1 MQTRWITSIK
11 SIYIQRIGS
20 AHTPKGLLIVILYT
34 MKRARDENGATGPQL
49 KRHTS
54 SRGDTSAPAGQS
66 QQGLTTDDAL
76 AYLQAVKDMFKD
88 KKGKY
93 DEFLEVMKDFK
104 AQRINTAGVTAR
116 VKDLFKGH
124 RDLILGFNTF
134 LPKGYEITLPPDEE
148 CPKKHPVE
156 FGQAISYVNKIKT
169 RFRQDEQVYK
179 AFLEI
184 LNMYRKGNKSIRE
197 VYQEVAALFKD
208 HQDLLEEFTCF
219 LPDSS
224 GVAPPLSKGTGITML
239 RRDEKPATMRHT
251 QAEKSVKRE
260 RVVNTPVECDRS
272 SEKVIDRE
280 RHDHAA
286 MEADKEQVKKD
297 RDSKDEKEQ
306 KHIDRDEK
314 DSEQEGDKDSDA
326 PQRLPNKRKSARR
339 ADELIRKQSQGG
351 EGGEAM
357 GGTSAPLSSVEE
369 KKVPKGLQRKLA
381 FFEHVKSKLRSRETY
396 QEFLKCLNLYS
407 EEIITRKQ
415 LHSLVDGVLGKYPDL
430 VEGFNDFLAHCESNE
445 GYLANLV
452 SKKLGDGPLLKPKVE
467 KEREKDREREKE
479 RGREEERSEHGRD
492 VEKEKER
499 DRHLTRDLPSHK
511 GSLASSNREKYMT
524 KPISELDL
532 SSCEQCTPSYRLLPK
547 SYPKPIV
554 SYRKPL
560 AHGVLND
567 TWVSVTSGS
576 EDYSF
581 KHMRRNQYEESLF
594 RCEDDRFELDMLLE
608 STAITA
614 KRMEELLEKM
624 QEANTKHDGQVHL
637 DDYLTAINIRCI
649 ERIYGDHGLDVIDL
663 LRKNAAVA
671 LPVIL
676 SRLKQKRDEWTKC
689 KEDMN
694 KVWAEVYAKN
704 YHKSLDHRSFYFKQ
718 QDKKNLSMKALLAEI
733 KEINERKQKDDDF
746 ILSIAAGNRR
756 SLIPDLRFE
765 YPEPDVNE
773 DLYQIIKHSADE
785 MCTTMEQSDK
795 IMRLWVAFFE
805 PIFGVPSRSHGAED
819 TEEVSKGK
827 PTKFQDVRKNET
839 DGTAKRDER
848 GVISEME
855 MERAVLNEKA
865 ELNRLEKSGMSAVVN
880 RTEEITSM
888 ASATDE
894 LKISNSM
901 CGGSRNDTVSALSPH
916 QEQMHTTAFT
926 AAAMVST
933 PAHVCPD
940 SKSTRERD
948 PSAMQD
954 SDRRLTESKRDSE
967 MLNIKAD
974 PPRVVVNGRIEREE
988 GELSPSPEA
997 DERLPE
1003 VFAAIGSTMDSL
1015 AAVKQTSAPN
1025 HGFGGHGE
1033 EDEEMECDGKGE
1045 GEHDA
1050 DADDE
1055 GEESAPKSSDD
1066 SENPSEAGEEGS
1078 GSESGNADDS
1088 REDDEDEQEV
1098 KNESEGEAEGMAD
1111 AEGEGTSLAS
1121 LERLLLSCMP
1131 LAAHAPSIVSNPASN
1146 RDSTVFYGNDTLYV
1160 LFRLHQAL
1168 YERIHAAK
1176 VHAIAAEEKQ
1186 KPPKDHSSELYRKFM
1201 RVLYNLLD
1209 GTVDNAKFED
1219 DCRAL
1224 IGTQSYVLFT
1234 MDKLIFKLVK
1244 QLQSIASDEM
1254 ANKLLALHTYEKS
1267 RAPSGFIDAV
1277 YHANASTLLQDEN
1290 IYRFEHKS
1298 NPSQLY
1304 IQLMEGGA
1312 EKLEAA
1318 ANAIES
1324 TFFNYL
1330 NDFLFSA
1337 PDVNKQQPPIFLKRN
1352 KCCCAE
1358 DDEQTAMAKAMQN
1371 VFVANGLEC
1380 KISCKTSKVSYVLD
1394 TEDLLFRRKRKRVD
1408 NINALS
1414 DNFISRRVLK
1424 FRRWID
1430 HYNQKKDR

>member
-1 MQTRWITSIK
+1 
-11 SIYIQRIGS
+11 
-20 AHTPKGLLIVILYT
+20 

-49 KRHTS
+49 KRHTT
-54 SRGDTSAPAGQS
+54 SRGEMSVPAVQS
-66 QQGLTTDDAL
+66 QQRLTTDDAL

-104 AQRINTAGVTAR
+104 AQRINTPGVIAR
-116 VKDLFKGH
+116 VKELFKGH

-134 LPKGYEITLPPDEE
+134 LPKGYEIRLPPEDEG
-148 CPKKHPVE
+148 PKRQPVE
-156 FGQAISYVNKIKT
+156 FDQAISYVNKIKT
-169 RFRQDEQVYK
+169 RFQQDEQVYK

-184 LNMYRKGNKSIRE
+184 LNMYRKGNKSINE

-224 GVAPPLSKGTGITML
+224 GVNHPLSRGSGVNML
-239 RRDEKPATMRHT
+239 RRDEKPSAMRHT
-251 QAEKSVKRE
+251 QAEKSVKRD
-260 RVVNTPVECDRS
+260 RVVSNAVDCDRS
-272 SEKVIDRE
+272 SEKILDRE
-280 RHDHAA
+280 RHD
-286 MEADKEQVKKD
+286 MEPDKEQIKE
-297 RDSKDEKEQ
+297 RDDKDEKEHKQ
-306 KHIDRDEK
+306 VDTEEK
-314 DSEQEGDKDSDA
+314 DSDQEGDKDSDA
-326 PQRLPNKRKSARR
+326 LQRLPNKRKSARR

-357 GGTSAPLSSVEE
+357 AGTSAPLSSVED
-369 KKVPKGLQRKLA
+369 KKVSKGLQRKLA

-415 LHSLVDGVLGKYPDL
+415 LHSLVDGVLGKFPEL

-467 KEREKDREREKE
+467 REREKDREREKE
-479 RGREEERSEHGRD
+479 RGREEERGEHGRD
-492 VEKEKER
+492 AEKEKER
-499 DRHLTRDLPSHK
+499 DRHLSREVPGHK
-511 GSLASSNREKYMT
+511 GSLASNREKYMT

-532 SSCEQCTPSYRLLPK
+532 SNCEQCTPSYRLLPK
-547 SYPKPIV
+547 SYPKPVV
-554 SYRKPL
+554 SHRKPL
-560 AHGVLND
+560 AHEVLND

-614 KRMEELLEKM
+614 KRMEELLEIM
-624 QEANTKHDGQVHL
+624 QEANSKQDGQVHL
-637 DDYLTAINIRCI
+637 DEYLTAINIRCV

-676 SRLKQKRDEWTKC
+676 SRLKQKRDEWSKC

-718 QDKKNLSMKALLAEI
+718 QDKKSLSMKALLAEI

-785 MCTTMEQSDK
+785 MCSTMEQSDK
-795 IMRLWVAFFE
+795 IMRLWTAFFE

-827 PTKFQDVRKNET
+827 PTKFLETGFRKGETDVRKDEKGLVSELEIGRTPSNEKLEVSRAEKLSASVVACRT
-839 DGTAKRDER
+839 DESTSLAAAPEELKMNITTSRIEGVLPVSSQLDQMHMTVPNSIHPGPDRLNDKSTKDREVSVDVSRRVIDAKRE
-848 GVISEME
+848 SEM
-855 MERAVLNEKA
+855 V
-865 ELNRLEKSGMSAVVN
+865 
-880 RTEEITSM
+880 
-888 ASATDE
+888 D
-894 LKISNSM
+894 
-901 CGGSRNDTVSALSPH
+901 
-916 QEQMHTTAFT
+916 
-926 AAAMVST
+926 
-933 PAHVCPD
+933 
-940 SKSTRERD
+940 
-948 PSAMQD
+948 
-954 SDRRLTESKRDSE
+954 
-967 MLNIKAD
+967 IKTD
-974 PPRVVVNGRIEREE
+974 PPRIIVNGRIEREE

-997 DERLPE
+997 DGTLPE
-1003 VFAAIGSTMDSL
+1003 GFNGGPSMDSL
-1015 AAVKQTSAPN
+1015 AVAAKQDGVAS
-1025 HGFGGHGE
+1025 HGFGGHAE

-1066 SENPSEAGEEGS
+1066 SENPSEGGEEAS
-1078 GSESGNADDS
+1078 GSESGNAEDS

-1111 AEGEGTSLAS
+1111 AEGEATSLAS
-1121 LERLLLSCMP
+1121 SEKLLHSCMP
-1131 LAAHAPSIVSNPASN
+1131 LAAHAPSIISNPAPN

-1186 KPPKDHSSELYRKFM
+1186 KSPKDHSSELYRKFM
-1201 RVLYNLLD
+1201 RALYNLLD
-1209 GTVDNAKFED
+1209 GTIDNAKFED

-1267 RAPSGFIDAV
+1267 RAPSGSIDAV

-1290 IYRFEHKS
+1290 IYRFEHRS

-1304 IQLMEGGA
+1304 VQLMEGGA

-1324 TFFNYL
+1324 SFFNYL
-1330 NDFLFSA
+1330 SEFLFSTA
-1337 PDVNKQQPPIFLKRN
+1337 DIHKQQPPIFLRRN
-1352 KCCCAE
+1352 KCCCGGDGA
-1358 DDEQTAMAKAMQN
+1358 DQTATAKALEN

-1394 TEDLLFRRKRKRVD
+1394 TEDLLFRRKRKQQDSVS
-1408 NINALS
+1408 AFS

-1430 HYNQKKDR
+1430 CHYNQKKDR

>member
-1 MQTRWITSIK
+1 
-11 SIYIQRIGS
+11 
-20 AHTPKGLLIVILYT
+20 
-34 MKRARDENGATGPQL
+34 MKRARDENGAAGPQL

-54 SRGDTSAPAGQS
+54 SRGEMSVPAAQS
-66 QQGLTTDDAL
+66 QQRLTTDDAL

-104 AQRINTAGVTAR
+104 AQRIDTAGVIAR

-148 CPKKHPVE
+148 CPKRQPVE

-184 LNMYRKGNKSIRE
+184 LNMYRKGNKSISE

-224 GVAPPLSKGTGITML
+224 GVAHPLSRGSGITLL
-239 RRDEKPATMRHT
+239 RRDEKPLTMRHT
-251 QAEKSVKRE
+251 QAEKPVKRE
-260 RVVNTPVECDRS
+260 RVVNNSLDCDRS

-280 RHDHAA
+280 RHDRVVL
-286 MEADKEQVKKD
+286 EADKEQAKKE
-297 RDSKDEKEQ
+297 RETKDEKEQ
-306 KHIDRDEK
+306 KETDREEK

-326 PQRLPNKRKSARR
+326 LQRLPNKRKSARR

-357 GGTSAPLSSVEE
+357 VGTSAPLSSVED

-396 QEFLKCLNLYS
+396 HEFLKCLNLYS

-415 LHSLVDGVLGKYPDL
+415 LHSLVDGVLGKFPEL

-467 KEREKDREREKE
+467 REREKDREREKE
-479 RGREEERSEHGRD
+479 RGREEERGDHGRD
-492 VEKEKER
+492 TEKEKER
-499 DRHLTRDLPSHK
+499 DRHLSRDLPSHK
-511 GSLASSNREKYMT
+511 GSLASNREKYMT

-532 SSCEQCTPSYRLLPK
+532 SNCEQCTPSYRLLPK
-547 SYPKPIV
+547 SYPKPMV

-560 AHGVLND
+560 AHEVLND

-614 KRMEELLEKM
+614 KRMEELQEKL
-624 QEANTKHDGQVHL
+624 QEANAKQDGQVHL
-637 DDYLTAINIRCI
+637 DDYLTAINIRCV

-718 QDKKNLSMKALLAEI
+718 QDKKSLSMKALLAEI

-756 SLIPDLRFE
+756 SLIPDLRYE

-795 IMRLWVAFFE
+795 IMRLWTAFFE

-827 PTKFQDVRKNET
+827 PTKFQDNGSKKSET
-839 DGTAKRDER
+839 EGTAKREEK
-848 GVISEME
+848 GLVSAME
-855 MERAVLNEKA
+855 MERTEKI
-865 ELNRLEKSGMSAVVN
+865 EVNRAEKSGTSVTTYK
-880 RTEEITSM
+880 TEEFASL
-888 ASATDE
+888 ASATE
-894 LKISNSM
+894 ETKTNNSA
-901 CGGSRNDTVSALSPH
+901 CGGSRHDTVLAVSPQ
-916 QEQMHTTAFT
+916 QEQVHVAAFPGT
-926 AAAMVST
+926 MVST
-933 PAHVCPD
+933 PVHA
-940 SKSTRERD
+940 S
-948 PSAMQD
+948 
-954 SDRRLTESKRDSE
+954 SDR
-967 MLNIKAD
+967 
-974 PPRVVVNGRIEREE
+974 
-988 GELSPSPEA
+988 
-997 DERLPE
+997 
-1003 VFAAIGSTMDSL
+1003 
-1015 AAVKQTSAPN
+1015 
-1025 HGFGGHGE
+1025 
-1033 EDEEMECDGKGE
+1033 
-1045 GEHDA
+1045 
-1050 DADDE
+1050 
-1055 GEESAPKSSDD
+1055 
-1066 SENPSEAGEEGS
+1066 
-1078 GSESGNADDS
+1078 
-1088 REDDEDEQEV
+1088 
-1098 KNESEGEAEGMAD
+1098 
-1111 AEGEGTSLAS
+1111 
-1121 LERLLLSCMP
+1121 
-1131 LAAHAPSIVSNPASN
+1131 
-1146 RDSTVFYGNDTLYV
+1146 
-1160 LFRLHQAL
+1160 
-1168 YERIHAAK
+1168 
-1176 VHAIAAEEKQ
+1176 
-1186 KPPKDHSSELYRKFM
+1186 
-1201 RVLYNLLD
+1201 
-1209 GTVDNAKFED
+1209 
-1219 DCRAL
+1219 
-1224 IGTQSYVLFT
+1224 
-1234 MDKLIFKLVK
+1234 
-1244 QLQSIASDEM
+1244 
-1254 ANKLLALHTYEKS
+1254 
-1267 RAPSGFIDAV
+1267 
-1277 YHANASTLLQDEN
+1277 
-1290 IYRFEHKS
+1290 
-1298 NPSQLY
+1298 
-1304 IQLMEGGA
+1304 
-1312 EKLEAA
+1312 
-1318 ANAIES
+1318 
-1324 TFFNYL
+1324 
-1330 NDFLFSA
+1330 
-1337 PDVNKQQPPIFLKRN
+1337 
-1352 KCCCAE
+1352 
-1358 DDEQTAMAKAMQN
+1358 
-1371 VFVANGLEC
+1371 
-1380 KISCKTSKVSYVLD
+1380 
-1394 TEDLLFRRKRKRVD
+1394 
-1408 NINALS
+1408 
-1414 DNFISRRVLK
+1414 
-1424 FRRWID
+1424 
-1430 HYNQKKDR
+1430 

>member
-1 MQTRWITSIK
+1 
-11 SIYIQRIGS
+11 
-20 AHTPKGLLIVILYT
+20 
-34 MKRARDENGATGPQL
+34 MKRSRDENGATGPQL
-49 KRHTS
+49 KRHS
-54 SRGDTSAPAGQS
+54 FSRGDISVPAAQS
-66 QQGLTTDDAL
+66 QQRLTTDDAL
-76 AYLQAVKDMFKD
+76 SYLQAVKDIFKD
-88 KKGKY
+88 RKGKY

-104 AQRINTAGVTAR
+104 AQRINTPGVIAR
-116 VKDLFKGH
+116 VKELFKGH

-134 LPKGYEITLPPDEE
+134 LPKGYEIRLPPEE
-148 CPKKHPVE
+148 EPPKRPPVE
-156 FGQAISYVNKIKT
+156 FDQAISYVNRIKT
-169 RFRQDEQVYK
+169 RFQREDHIYK

-184 LNMYRKGNKSIRE
+184 LNMYRKGNKSINE
-197 VYQEVAALFKD
+197 VYQEVATLFND
-208 HQDLLEEFTCF
+208 HQDLLEEFKCF

-224 GVAPPLSKGTGITML
+224 GVTHTIARGPAPMMG
-239 RRDEKPATMRHT
+239 RRDEKPSTIRHT
-251 QAEKSVKRE
+251 QVEKPVKRE
-260 RVVNTPVECDRS
+260 KVLSTSVECDRS
-272 SEKVIDRE
+272 SEKVVARE
-280 RHDHAA
+280 RPDRAT
-286 MEADKEQVKKD
+286 MEADKEQIKKE
-297 RDSKDEKEQ
+297 RELKCEKEQ
-306 KHIDRDEK
+306 RQVEKEEK
-314 DSEQEGDKDSDA
+314 DSEQEGDKDSDTQ
-326 PQRLPNKRKSARR
+326 QRLPNKRKSARR
-339 ADELIRKQSQGG
+339 ADELIRKQSQVG

-357 GGTSAPLSSVEE
+357 AGTSAPPPSVEE
-369 KKVPKGLQRKLA
+369 KKIPKGLQRKPA

-415 LHSLVDGVLGKYPDL
+415 LHSLVDGLLGKFPEL

-452 SKKLGDGPLLKPKVE
+452 SKKLEDGPLLKPKVE
-467 KEREKDREREKE
+467 RERERERDRDREDGVEHVQVAEKDRERE
-479 RGREEERSEHGRD
+479 
-492 VEKEKER
+492 
-499 DRHLTRDLPSHK
+499 RHLTSREVPSHK
-511 GSLASSNREKYMT
+511 GSLGGNREKFAT

-532 SSCEQCTPSYRLLPK
+532 SNCEQCTPSYRLLPK
-547 SYPKPIV
+547 SYPKPLV
-554 SYRKPL
+554 SHRKPL
-560 AHGVLND
+560 AHEVLND
-567 TWVSVTSGS
+567 SWVSVTSGS

-608 STAITA
+608 STAVTA

-624 QEANTKHDGQVHL
+624 QDINTKQDGQVHL

-649 ERIYGDHGLDVIDL
+649 ERIYGDHGLDVIEL

-718 QDKKNLSMKALLAEI
+718 QDKKSLSMKALLAEI
-733 KEINERKQKDDDF
+733 KEINEKKQKDDDF

-795 IMRLWVAFFE
+795 IMRLWMAFFE
-805 PIFGVPSRSHGAED
+805 PIFGVPSRSHAAED

-827 PTKFQDVRKNET
+827 QTKLQEAVSRKNEA
-839 DGTAKRDER
+839 DARKDDKGLVSD
-848 GVISEME
+848 ME
-855 MERAVLNEKA
+855 IERAVSSDKLETMRAEKCSANASSYRIDESVGLAGASDEQKMNNYPCSVSRNDATLGAQSDQMHLAVHPGTDNEKA
-865 ELNRLEKSGMSAVVN
+865 SKEKDN
-880 RTEEITSM
+880 LLDTRRTIDVKRESETWDM
-888 ASATDE
+888 RGDH
-894 LKISNSM
+894 
-901 CGGSRNDTVSALSPH
+901 SR
-916 QEQMHTTAFT
+916 
-926 AAAMVST
+926 
-933 PAHVCPD
+933 
-940 SKSTRERD
+940 
-948 PSAMQD
+948 
-954 SDRRLTESKRDSE
+954 
-967 MLNIKAD
+967 II
-974 PPRVVVNGRIEREE
+974 VNGRMEREE

-997 DERLPE
+997 EGRLRENFNTRGPSME
-1003 VFAAIGSTMDSL
+1003 TMPASG
-1015 AAVKQTSAPN
+1015 KQDGVRS
-1025 HGFGGHGE
+1025 HGFRGHVE
-1033 EDEEMECDGKGE
+1033 EDDDMECDRKGE

-1055 GEESAPKSSDD
+1055 GEESAPKSSDE
-1066 SENPSEAGEEGS
+1066 SENPSEAGEEAS
-1078 GSESGNADDS
+1078 GSESGNAEDS

-1111 AEGEGTSLAS
+1111 VEGEGMPLAS
-1121 LERLLLSCMP
+1121 SEKLLHSCMP
-1131 LAAHAPSIVSNPASN
+1131 LAAHAPSIMSNPASHKG
-1146 RDSTVFYGNDTLYV
+1146 STVFYGNDTLYV

-1176 VHAIAAEEKQ
+1176 VHALAAEEKQ
-1186 KPPKDHSSELYRKFM
+1186 KSSKDHSSDLYRKFM
-1201 RVLYNLLD
+1201 RALYNLLD
-1209 GTVDNAKFED
+1209 GTIDNAKFED

-1254 ANKLLALHTYEKS
+1254 ANKLLTLHTYEKS
-1267 RAPSGFIDAV
+1267 RAPINFVDAV

-1290 IYRFEHKS
+1290 VYRFEHRS
-1298 NPSQLY
+1298 NPSQLF

-1318 ANAIES
+1318 ANAIELS
-1324 TFFNYL
+1324 FFNYL
-1330 NDFLFSA
+1330 NRFLFSTTDA
-1337 PDVNKQQPPIFLKRN
+1337 RRQQAPIFLKRN
-1352 KCCCAE
+1352 KGGSA
-1358 DDEQTAMAKAMQN
+1358 DDDHHSKLIKAMHD

-1380 KISCKTSKVSYVLD
+1380 KISCKTSKRTCCSAAKG
-1394 TEDLLFRRKRKRVD
+1394 RRKKQLLSYQIVSPTTESLNFTDGLNATIIKRK
-1408 NINALS
+1408 IGS
-1414 DNFISRRVLK
+1414 SKCFPIMHGKISE
-1424 FRRWID
+1424 
-1430 HYNQKKDR
+1430 KDSNL

>member
-1 MQTRWITSIK
+1 
-11 SIYIQRIGS
+11 
-20 AHTPKGLLIVILYT
+20 
-34 MKRARDENGATGPQL
+34 MKRVRDENGATGPQL
-49 KRHTS
+49 KRHTT
-54 SRGDTSAPAGQS
+54 SRGEMSAPPAQS
-66 QQGLTTDDAL
+66 QQRLTTDDAL

-104 AQRINTAGVTAR
+104 AQRINTPGVIAR
-116 VKDLFKGH
+116 VKELFKGH

-134 LPKGYEITLPPDEE
+134 LPKGYEIRLPPEE
-148 CPKKHPVE
+148 EGPKKQPVE
-156 FGQAISYVNKIKT
+156 FDQAISYVNKIKT
-169 RFRQDEQVYK
+169 RFQQDEQVYK

-184 LNMYRKGNKSIRE
+184 LNMYRKGNKSINE

-224 GVAPPLSKGTGITML
+224 GVAHPLPRGSGVTML
-239 RRDEKPATMRHT
+239 RRDEKPLTMRHM
-251 QAEKSVKRE
+251 QAEKSVKRD
-260 RVVNTPVECDRS
+260 RVVNNSLDNDRS

-280 RHDHAA
+280 RHDRAA
-286 MEADKEQVKKD
+286 MEADKEQIKKERDVKE
-297 RDSKDEKEQ
+297 EKEHKQ
-306 KHIDRDEK
+306 IEREEK
-314 DSEQEGDKDSDA
+314 DSDQEGDKDSDA
-326 PQRLPNKRKSARR
+326 LQRLPHKRKSARR

-351 EGGEAM
+351 EAGEAM
-357 GGTSAPLSSVEE
+357 AGTSAPLSSVEE

-415 LHSLVDGVLGKYPDL
+415 LHSLVDGVLGKFPEL

-467 KEREKDREREKE
+467 RDREKDREREKE
-479 RGREEERSEHGRD
+479 RGREEEKAEHGLD

-499 DRHLTRDLPSHK
+499 DRHLSREISSHK
-511 GSLASSNREKYMT
+511 ASLASNREKYMT

-532 SSCEQCTPSYRLLPK
+532 SNCEQCTPSYRLLPK
-547 SYPKPIV
+547 SYPKPVV
-554 SYRKPL
+554 SHRKPL
-560 AHGVLND
+560 AHEVLND

-614 KRMEELLEKM
+614 KRMEELLEKI
-624 QEANTKHDGQVHL
+624 QEANNKQDVQVHL
-637 DDYLTAINIRCI
+637 DDYLTAINIRCV

-676 SRLKQKRDEWTKC
+676 TRLKQKRDEWTKC

-718 QDKKNLSMKALLAEI
+718 QDKKSLSMKALLAEI

-795 IMRLWVAFFE
+795 IMRLWTAFFE
-805 PIFGVPSRSHGAED
+805 PIFGVPSRSQGAED

-827 PTKFQDVRKNET
+827 PAKFQETGARKSEA
-839 DGTAKRDER
+839 DARKDEK
-848 GVISEME
+848 GSVSEME
-855 MERAVLNEKA
+855 IERMALNERTEA
-865 ELNRLEKSGMSAVVN
+865 SRAEKSSASVIAY
-880 RTEEITSM
+880 RTDESTSFAAAPEETKINTSM
-888 ASATDE
+888 
-894 LKISNSM
+894 
-901 CGGSRNDTVSALSPH
+901 SRNESAL
-916 QEQMHTTAFT
+916 
-926 AAAMVST
+926 AASSQPDQVHLI
-933 PAHVCPD
+933 AHAAPD
-940 SKSTRERD
+940 RLHDKSTKERD
-948 PSAMQD
+948 PSMD
-954 SDRRLTESKRDSE
+954 LSRRMVDAKRDGDTKD
-967 MLNIKAD
+967 IKAD
-974 PPRVVVNGRIEREE
+974 PPRIIVNGRIEREE
-988 GELSPSPEA
+988 GELSPSPEG
-997 DERLPE
+997 DGRLPE
-1003 VFAAIGSTMDSL
+1003 SFNGGGPLMDTL
-1015 AAVKQTSAPN
+1015 AAAVKQDGAAG
-1025 HGFGGHGE
+1025 HGFRRHAE
-1033 EDEEMECDGKGE
+1033 EDEEMECAGKGE

-1066 SENPSEAGEEGS
+1066 SENPSEAGEEAS
-1078 GSESGNADDS
+1078 GSESGNAEDS

-1111 AEGEGTSLAS
+1111 AEGEATSLAS
-1121 LERLLLSCMP
+1121 SEKLLHSCIP
-1131 LAAHAPSIVSNPASN
+1131 LAVHAPSIMSNPVPN
-1146 RDSTVFYGNDTLYV
+1146 RESTVFYGNDTLYV

-1186 KPPKDHSSELYRKFM
+1186 KSPKDHSSELYRKFM

-1277 YHANASTLLQDEN
+1277 YHANASTLLQDES
-1290 IYRFEHKS
+1290 IYRFEHRS

-1304 IQLMEGGA
+1304 VQLMEGGA

-1324 TFFNYL
+1324 SFFTYL
-1330 NDFLFSA
+1330 NEFLFSTGDA
-1337 PDVNKQQPPIFLKRN
+1337 GKQQPPIFLRRN
-1352 KCCCAE
+1352 KSCCAE
-1358 DDEQTAMAKAMQN
+1358 DDDHLAMAKAMHN

-1394 TEDLLFRRKRKRVD
+1394 TEDLLFRRKKNRRD
-1408 NINALS
+1408 SANTLS
-1414 DNFISRRVLK
+1414 DNLISRRVLK

-1430 HYNQKKDR
+1430 CHYNQKKDR